1 MIAAIGDTES
11 ISLANGK
18 RHDEVWGR
26 VPAAKLA
33 FFRAAEA
40 TIKAANG
47 VYTPAPEGTTTS
59 GEVYWARGYAD
70 RLIASVEAACAF
82 WGMSEGAYVEA
93 VERISKWFEGM
104 GWTHLDHGLEATLAY
119 ADRAHDA
126 GENLRRSVKADPQN
140 AQIHAKGTARSARC
154 DPAGQSRRGGAARP

>member
-47 VYTPAPEGTTTS
+47 VYTPAPEFTYFCG
-59 GEVYWARGYAD
+59 
-70 RLIASVEAACAF
+70 
-82 WGMSEGAYVEA
+82 
-93 VERISKWFEGM
+93 
-104 GWTHLDHGLEATLAY
+104 
-119 ADRAHDA
+119 
-126 GENLRRSVKADPQN
+126 
-140 AQIHAKGTARSARC
+140 
-154 DPAGQSRRGGAARP
+154 